1 MWITYEAEGLRV
13 TYACLLVFASGSVPT
28 QHPADIPTACR
39 PAISVMSAL
48 PADERGYSPVDGSRI
63 HVVHA
68 LRPAFVI
75 YFMLE
80 VGRRPMGKALSI
92 LR

>member
-28 QHPADIPTACR
+28 QHPADIPPACR

-48 PADERGYSPVDGSRI
+48 PADERGYSPAVG
-63 HVVHA
+63 
-68 LRPAFVI
+68 PAVMTA
-75 YFMLE
+75 YAQLAHE
-80 VGRRPMGKALSI
+80 
-92 LR
+92 